1 MITLGLVPF
10 ACSLLLALTATALSR
25 RLSPA
30 VATPLL
36 TLTAL
41 VTSLATGIVL
51 SLAGF
56 TVLARLPVI
65 AALGGWPDDRLQAW
79 RQLPTGWGVAAA
91 VLAGALLASALV
103 YLARVALDLSQAHRA
118 YRQLPRATDQLMITP
133 EEHPTAFTLPLP
145 LRGGAIV
152 VSTGML
158 RLAPPRGGRG
168 PPGLFRLPPA
178 DERRALLAHES
189 AHLRRYHTGYVL
201 AASLAA
207 AANPLL
213 RPVARHV
220 RLAVELWADQLAARE
235 VGDGLVVARALA
247 RASLAASRPSQPG
260 GFRLAVAESDV
271 SARVHALTHLPP
283 RFRPWA
289 AASTLG
295 LAVASSAIAITLTFA
310 LHNRIELAQ
319 LVSARTVSAEQ
330 HHELAVRT
338 AAQHTTHRT
347 VRLSLRGPHGANY
360 LLQC

>member
-1 MITLGLVPF
+1 MIALGLVPF

-30 VATPLL
+30 VAAPLL

-41 VTSLATGIVL
+41 ATSLATGIVL

-56 TVLARLPVI
+56 TVLARLPLI
-65 AALGGWPDDRLQAW
+65 AALGGWPDDRLRAW
-79 RQLPTGWGVAAA
+79 RQLPTGWGVTAA
-91 VLAGALLASALV
+91 VLAGVLLASALV
-103 YLARVALDLSQAHRA
+103 YLARVGWDLSQATRA
-118 YRQLPRATDQLMITP
+118 CRQLPRATDQLMITP

-158 RLAPPRGGRG
+158 RL
-168 PPGLFRLPPA
+168 LPA

-201 AASLAA
+201 VASLAA

-213 RPVARHV
+213 RPVARQV

-289 AASTLG
+289 AASALG

-310 LHNRIELAQ
+310 LHNRIEFAQ
-319 LVSARTVSAEQ
+319 LVSARTVSAQQ
-330 HHELAVRT
+330 HHSLTVRM
-338 AAQHTTHRT
+338 AAQHSTHRT
-347 VRLSLRGPHGANY
+347 DGLSLR
-360 LLQC
+360 

>member
-65 AALGGWPDDRLQAW
+65 AALGGWADDPLQAW
-79 RQLPTGWGVAAA
+79 RQVPTGGGVAAA

-118 YRQLPRATDQLMITP
+118 YRQLPRATEQLMITP
-133 EEHPTAFTLPLP
+133 EEHPPAFTLPLP

-158 RLAPPRGGRG
+158 RL
-168 PPGLFRLPPA
+168 LPA
-178 DERRALLAHES
+178 DERRALLPNES

-201 AASLAA
+201 TASLAA
-207 AANPLL
+207 GSVTA
-213 RPVARHV
+213 
-220 RLAVELWADQLAARE
+220 WWW
-235 VGDGLVVARALA
+235 
-247 RASLAASRPSQPG
+247 PG
-260 GFRLAVAESDV
+260 RW
-271 SARVHALTHLPP
+271 P
-283 RFRPWA
+283 
-289 AASTLG
+289 
-295 LAVASSAIAITLTFA
+295 
-310 LHNRIELAQ
+310 
-319 LVSARTVSAEQ
+319 
-330 HHELAVRT
+330 
-338 AAQHTTHRT
+338 
-347 VRLSLRGPHGANY
+347 GPAWP
-360 LLQC
+360 

>member
-1 MITLGLVPF
+1 MIALGLIPF
-10 ACSLLLALTATALSR
+10 ACSLLLAVTARGLSR

-41 VTSLATGIVL
+41 ATSLATGIVL

-56 TVLARLPVI
+56 TVLARIPLV
-65 AALGGWPDDRLQAW
+65 ASLGGWPDDRLRAW
-79 RQLPTGWGVAAA
+79 TQLPTVWGIAAA
-91 VLAGALLASALV
+91 ALAGGLLASALI
-103 YLARVALDLSQAHRA
+103 YLGRVIWDLAGARRA
-118 YRQLPRATDQLMITP
+118 CRQLPLAGSQLMITP
-133 EEHPTAFTLPLP
+133 EDHPTAFTLPVP

-152 VSTGML
+152 VSAGML
-158 RLAPPRGGRG
+158 RL
-168 PPGLFRLPPA
+168 LPA

-201 AASLAA
+201 LASLAA

-213 RPVARHV
+213 RPTARQV

-247 RASLAASRPSQPG
+247 RASLAASRPSSRS

-289 AASTLG
+289 AASVLG
-295 LAVASSAIAITLTFA
+295 LAVASSVIAITLTFA
-310 LHNRIELAQ
+310 VHNRIEFAQ
-319 LVSARTVSAEQ
+319 LVSARTVAAQ
-330 HHELAVRT
+330 QRHAPTVRT
-338 AAQHTTHRT
+338 AARHSAHPVAHVSPR
-347 VRLSLRGPHGANY
+347 
-360 LLQC
+360 

>member
-30 VATPLL
+30 VAAPLL

-56 TVLARLPVI
+56 TALARLPLI

-79 RQLPTGWGVAAA
+79 RQLPAGWGVAAA
-91 VLAGALLASALV
+91 VLAGVLLASALV
-103 YLARVALDLSQAHRA
+103 YLARVAWDLSQAHRA
-118 YRQLPRATDQLMITP
+118 CRQLPRATGQLMITP

-158 RLAPPRGGRG
+158 RL
-168 PPGLFRLPPA
+168 LPA

-201 AASLAA
+201 TASLAA

-213 RPVARHV
+213 RPVARQV

-289 AASTLG
+289 AASALG

-310 LHNRIELAQ
+310 LHNRIEFAQ

-330 HHELAVRT
+330 HHEPAVRM

-347 VRLSLRGPHGANY
+347 DGLPLR
-360 LLQC
+360 

>member
-1 MITLGLVPF
+1 MIALGLVPF
-10 ACSLLLALTATALSR
+10 ACSLLLALTATPLSR
-25 RLSPA
+25 RLSPP
-30 VATPLL
+30 VAAPLL

-41 VTSLATGIVL
+41 ATSLATGLVL

-56 TVLARLPVI
+56 MVLARLPLV
-65 AALGGWPDDRLQAW
+65 AALGGWPDDRLRAW
-79 RQLPTGWGVAAA
+79 TQLPAAVGVAAA
-91 VLAGALLASALV
+91 GLAAVLLASALV
-103 YLARVALDLSQAHRA
+103 YLARVGWDLTRAHRA
-118 YRQLPRATDQLMITP
+118 CRQLPRASDQLMITP
-133 EEHPTAFTLPLP
+133 EEHPTAFTLPVP

-158 RLAPPRGGRG
+158 RL
-168 PPGLFRLPPA
+168 LPA

-201 AASLAA
+201 LASLAA

-213 RPVARHV
+213 RPAARQV

-271 SARVHALTHLPP
+271 SARVHALTTLPP

-289 AASTLG
+289 AASALG

-310 LHNRIELAQ
+310 VHSRIEFAQ
-319 LVSARTVSAEQ
+319 LVSARTVAARQHSASPERSVVRVAA
-330 HHELAVRT
+330 HHHSTPLRD
-338 AAQHTTHRT
+338 HF
-347 VRLSLRGPHGANY
+347 SLR
-360 LLQC
+360 

>member
-1 MITLGLVPF
+1 MAWELTRARR
-10 ACSLLLALTATALSR
+10 ACRELT
-25 RLSPA
+25 PA
-30 VATPLL
+30 
-36 TLTAL
+36 
-41 VTSLATGIVL
+41 G
-51 SLAGF
+51 
-56 TVLARLPVI
+56 
-65 AALGGWPDDRLQAW
+65 
-79 RQLPTGWGVAAA
+79 
-91 VLAGALLASALV
+91 
-103 YLARVALDLSQAHRA
+103 
-118 YRQLPRATDQLMITP
+118 DQLMITP
-133 EEHPTAFTLPLP
+133 DEHPAAYSLPVPLP
-145 LRGGAIV
+145 GGAIV

-158 RLAPPRGGRG
+158 RL
-168 PPGLFRLPPA
+168 LPA

-189 AHLRRYHTGYVL
+189 AHLRRFHIGFVL
-201 AASLAA
+201 LASLAA

-213 RPVARHV
+213 RPVARQV

-347 VRLSLRGPHGANY
+347 VRLSLR
-360 LLQC
+360 

>member
-118 YRQLPRATDQLMITP
+118 YRQLPRATEQLMITP

-158 RLAPPRGGRG
+158 RL
-168 PPGLFRLPPA
+168 LPA

-201 AASLAA
+201 TASLAA

-213 RPVARHV
+213 RPVARQV

-319 LVSARTVSAEQ
+319 LVSARTVSAE
-330 HHELAVRT
+330 HHEPAVRT
-338 AAQHTTHRT
+338 AAHHTTHRT
-347 VRLSLRGPHGANY
+347 VRLSLR
-360 LLQC
+360 